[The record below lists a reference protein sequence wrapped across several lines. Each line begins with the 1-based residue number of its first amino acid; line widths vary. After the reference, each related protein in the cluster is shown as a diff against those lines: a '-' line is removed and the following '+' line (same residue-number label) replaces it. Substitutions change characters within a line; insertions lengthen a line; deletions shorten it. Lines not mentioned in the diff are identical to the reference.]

1 MLVYCSSRLR
11 YRFDQRLAEDDLT
24 SQQGVLLT
32 VVRTR
37 GKPKLGEVAT
47 AMATSHQNAK
57 QIAAALERKGM
68 LRIVK
73 DADDARARRL
83 TITDLGIEAWKT
95 RDAGDFR
102 AIGSWLSDMSRAIS
116 ARCGTYS
123 NVWPRLFVTMHA
135 SLIHDAQPIWSRFP
149 VCSRQADLFK
159 LGWHVSKGPKLSITT
174 KRGLFR
180 LSTES
185 RR

>member
-1 MLVYCSSRLR
+1 MKTSSNPPYALSASDARLAGSSADAVGIFRMLIYCGSRLR

-24 SQQGVLLT
+24 SQQGILLT

-37 GKPKLGEVAT
+37 GQPRLGEVAT
-47 AMATSHQNAK
+47 AMATSHQNAR

-83 TITDLGIEAWKT
+83 AITALGIKAWKT

-102 AIGSWLSDMSRAIS
+102 AIGGWLSDMSKSEQHALR
-116 ARCGTYS
+116 
-123 NVWPRLFVTMHA
+123 VLLQRLAET
-135 SLIHDAQPIWSRFP
+135 IR
-149 VCSRQADLFK
+149 
-159 LGWHVSKGPKLSITT
+159 
-174 KRGLFR
+174 
-180 LSTES
+180 
-185 RR
+185 

>member
-1 MLVYCSSRLR
+1 MKTGSNPPYALSASEARLAGSSADAVSVFRMLVYCSSRLR
-11 YRFDQRLAEDDLT
+11 DRFDQRLAEDDLT
-24 SQQGVLLT
+24 SQQGILLT

-37 GKPKLGEVAT
+37 GQPKLGEVAA

-102 AIGSWLSDMSRAIS
+102 AIGSWLSDMSKSEQRALRILLK
-116 ARCGTYS
+116 
-123 NVWPRLFVTMHA
+123 RLAET
-135 SLIHDAQPIWSRFP
+135 IR
-149 VCSRQADLFK
+149 
-159 LGWHVSKGPKLSITT
+159 
-174 KRGLFR
+174 
-180 LSTES
+180 
-185 RR
+185 

>member
-1 MLVYCSSRLR
+1 MKVGSNPPYALSASEVRLAGSSADAVNIFRMLVYCSSRLR

-102 AIGSWLSDMSRAIS
+102 AIGTWLSDMSKSDQRTL
-116 ARCGTYS
+116 R
-123 NVWPRLFVTMHA
+123 NLLKRLAET
-135 SLIHDAQPIWSRFP
+135 IR
-149 VCSRQADLFK
+149 
-159 LGWHVSKGPKLSITT
+159 
-174 KRGLFR
+174 
-180 LSTES
+180 
-185 RR
+185 